1 MFDAAADA
9 ANYGDVGLTVKKMCW
24 VSTVDWQA
32 WAAAVLL
39 SSQFLISSL

>member
-24 VSTVDWQA
+24 VSTVD
-32 WAAAVLL
+32 
-39 SSQFLISSL
+39 